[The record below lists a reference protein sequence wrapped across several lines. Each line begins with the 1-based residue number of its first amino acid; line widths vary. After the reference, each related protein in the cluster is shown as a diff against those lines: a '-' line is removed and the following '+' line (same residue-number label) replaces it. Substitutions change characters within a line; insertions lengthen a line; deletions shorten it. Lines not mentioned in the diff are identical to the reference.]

1 MEHAMTRFSF
11 QDRLMNE
18 ARDVIFE
25 WAERYLSSACYDD
38 TGIVSVTGQE
48 HFILEYQL
56 FLISNYALMMQ
67 YGNDLSQIERIKKF
81 LDNQRPEDE
90 GELLEFQFIEGTP
103 MDFCL
108 SAESLDDIDIADI
121 YGLTN
126 FRIMMIYR
134 RDGSTWTKK
143 NIDSTIRKIRE
154 DLEFDGYEPE
164 IETDSNGYPDYILG
178 LVIRMKNENLFAS
191 LRILHLDQDSY
202 EYMLLTLAGSV
213 DPRVRTMIA
222 GMMLNTEIVQLL
234 QKDKDPNVLLSLIT
248 NLFAFVHLK
257 DRTIKRIL
265 NRLSKSE
272 IFDEDERPDPVMI
285 AKRLHQS
292 EFFGE
297 VGKYDEEEME
307 RWRDTWERNTE
318 VMPILEKLKEIID
331 SYGLSGDQG
340 VELTGWL
347 AERIAELEFILEDEL
362 EED

>member
-1 MEHAMTRFSF
+1 MKHTMKRFCF

-18 ARDVIFE
+18 ARDTIFG
-25 WAERYLSSACYDD
+25 WAETYLSSACYDD
-38 TGIVSVTGQE
+38 TGIVSVAGQE

-67 YGNDLSQIERIKKF
+67 HGNDLSQIERIKKF

-134 RDGSTWTKK
+134 WDGSTWTKK

-164 IETDSNGYPDYILG
+164 IEIGSDGYPDYILE
-178 LVIRMKNENLFAS
+178 LAIRIKDENPFAS
-191 LRILHLDQDSY
+191 LRMLYLDQDSY
-202 EYMLLTLAGSV
+202 EYMLLTLAGSS

-222 GMMLNTEIVQLL
+222 GMMLNEEIVRLL
-234 QKDKDPNVLLSLIT
+234 EKDKDPGVLLGLIS

-265 NRLSKSE
+265 TTLSKTK
-272 IFDEDERPDPVMI
+272 ILCEDERPDPVMI

-331 SYGLSGDQG
+331 SYHFSDDQG
-340 VELTGWL
+340 LELTGWL
-347 AERIAELEFILEDEL
+347 EERIEELEFILEDKL